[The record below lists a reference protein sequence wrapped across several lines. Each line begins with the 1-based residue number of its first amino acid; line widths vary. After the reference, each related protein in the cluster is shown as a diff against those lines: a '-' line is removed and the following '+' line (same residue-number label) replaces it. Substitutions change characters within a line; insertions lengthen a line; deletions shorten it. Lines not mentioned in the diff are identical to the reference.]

1 MKNSNKPGGTR
12 RDAPMRTSFAR
23 SATALGL
30 ALLAGAA
37 LAPTRAAAAQADCKS
52 LAAASVAPLIPDTQI
67 TTAQTLGAGSF
78 TPPGGGTPVT
88 LAVPVC
94 RVVGVVSTQP
104 GEQVG
109 IEVWLPLSGW
119 NGRFEGLGSG
129 GFGGSIN
136 YSALAN
142 AAGRGFATANT
153 DTGHVGGAS
162 GAIGQT
168 LPWVQN
174 PVTLRDWGHTSI
186 HLMTVSAR
194 AILRAFYG
202 QDAAYAYYEGCSTGG
217 AEAME
222 EAEFYPDDY
231 DGIHAGSPGM
241 DYSHLMESF
250 LWGAL
255 LPAQNPAATL
265 DAAALT
271 LLNTAVLQACGGPE
285 AVQAGYLLDPRD
297 CRFDPARLQCQA
309 GQGSGTCLSAP
320 QVAEAQRLYSPV
332 TDPRTGLH
340 LYPGFARGSE
350 SQWSLIQGALV
361 PFYAQPL
368 LANAV
373 YNNPNWDW
381 TTFNFDG
388 DAALVDRVLS
398 PVINATSPDLNRF
411 QAHGGKLLMTQGWAD
426 ALNAQTLPI
435 EYFNSVLAVQGS
447 LARTLGFFRLFMA
460 PGMSHCGGGPGPN
473 TIGGSVPP
481 VAITPERDTTA
492 ALQAWVEQGTAPA
505 SLISTKY
512 VNDTPPAVA
521 RELRLCPY
529 PQVPHL
535 AAGGD
540 PTQAASYT
548 CVGDNDDFAADLAQE
563 LRQIVIDVSIGDL
576 ANLPN

>member
-1 MKNSNKPGGTR
+1 MKNSDEPNGTR
-12 RDAPMRTSFAR
+12 RGAPRSRSLAR
-23 SATALGL
+23 AAAALGF
-30 ALLAGAA
+30 ALLAGTA
-37 LAPTRAAAAQADCKS
+37 LAPARAAAAPASCES
-52 LAAASVAPLIPDTQI
+52 LAAASVAATIPDTQI
-67 TTAQTLGAGSF
+67 ATAQTLGAGSF
-78 TPPGGGTPVT
+78 TPPGGGSPVT
-88 LAVPVC
+88 LAAPVC

-136 YSALAN
+136 YSALAD
-142 AAGRGFATANT
+142 AAGRGFAAANT
-153 DTGHVGGAS
+153 DTGHTGGTV
-162 GAIGQT
+162 GAIGQA
-168 LPWVQN
+168 LSWVQN

-186 HLMTVSAR
+186 HLMTLSAR

-202 QDAAYAYYEGCSTGG
+202 QDAAYAYYDGCSTGG

-231 DGIHAGSPGM
+231 NGIHAGSPGM

-255 LPAQNPAATL
+255 LPAENPAATL

-271 LLNTAVLQACGGPE
+271 LLNTAVLQACGGSG

-297 CRFDPARLQCQA
+297 CRFDPAQLQCQA
-309 GQGSGTCLSAP
+309 GQASGTCLSAP

-350 SQWSLIQGALV
+350 SQWSQIQGALV
-361 PFYAQPL
+361 PFFAQPL

-373 YNNPNWDW
+373 YNDPNWDW
-381 TTFNFDG
+381 TTFDFDK

-398 PVINATSPDLNRF
+398 PVINATSPDLSRF

-426 ALNAQTLPI
+426 PLNAQTLPI

-447 LARTLGFFRLFMA
+447 LARTLDSFRLFMA
-460 PGMSHCGGGPGPN
+460 PGMGHCGGGPGPD
-473 TIGGSVPP
+473 TIGGAAPP
-481 VAITPERDTTA
+481 VAITPERDSIA
-492 ALQAWVEQGTAPA
+492 ALQAWVEQDRAPD

-512 VNDTPPAVA
+512 VNDTPPAIA

-529 PQVPHL
+529 PEVARL
-535 AAGGD
+535 AGGGD
-540 PTQAASYT
+540 PTQAASYV
-548 CVGDNDDFAADLAQE
+548 CVGDNDDFAADFAQE
-563 LRQIVIDVSIGDL
+563 LRQIVTDLRIGDL